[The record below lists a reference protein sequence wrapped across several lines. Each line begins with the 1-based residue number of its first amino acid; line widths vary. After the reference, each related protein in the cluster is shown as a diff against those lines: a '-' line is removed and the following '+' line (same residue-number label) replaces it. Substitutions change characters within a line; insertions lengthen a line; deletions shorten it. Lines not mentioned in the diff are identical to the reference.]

1 MEKKQGPSEFQA
13 EVQRLHAAG
22 ELPSLEDVLEA
33 VADIREK
40 YAPKILDAREQ
51 GEDENASTTE

>member
-22 ELPSLEDVLEA
+22 ELPSLEDVLAA
-33 VADIREK
+33 VADTRKE
-40 YAPKILDAREQ
+40 YAPKILDARKQ
-51 GEDENASTTE
+51 GEDKNASTTE